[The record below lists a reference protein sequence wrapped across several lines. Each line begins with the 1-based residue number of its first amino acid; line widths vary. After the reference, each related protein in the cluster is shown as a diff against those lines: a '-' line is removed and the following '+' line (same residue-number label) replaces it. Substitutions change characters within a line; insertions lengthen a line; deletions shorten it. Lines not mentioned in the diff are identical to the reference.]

1 MNTDFAGHEIDL
13 LSFAE
18 DGALSQ
24 IDDAVP
30 AERRNARAGP
40 RVERDEAVSRRD
52 VEDAFV
58 PAIGPVGDAS
68 ARQLARRR
76 GRTRALVLAV
86 GPPQLARD
94 RVERDDG
101 AARAGGRVDDSVD
114 FERRAFELELRTR
127 TEAVGLEAP
136 RDFERVEIRRVD
148 LRKPRVVLMLQVS
161 RVRAPFDVRGIAG
174 GPLRAGS
181 DRRGEDDDDGRSHR
195 TP

>member
-18 DGALSQ
+18 DGALLQ
-24 IDDAVP
+24 IDDA
-30 AERRNARAGP
+30 
-40 RVERDEAVSRRD
+40 
-52 VEDAFV
+52 
-58 PAIGPVGDAS
+58 
-68 ARQLARRR
+68 
-76 GRTRALVLAV
+76 
-86 GPPQLARD
+86 
-94 RVERDDG
+94 

-181 DRRGEDDDDGRSHR
+181 
-195 TP
+195 